1 MNQNY
6 YQQGQNSPSDSTS
19 TVCMILGICSIIIDL
34 CGGIVGSFSY
44 HIGLV
49 CSVIGLFCGL
59 IGIVLYEKVKRAN
72 NGYVNG
78 NALVGLVCSIIGMS
92 LSALCIISA
101 VVMHQFMKGVNK
113 IFRIFTD
120 CFGH

>member
-6 YQQGQNSPSDSTS
+6 YQQGPNKPSDPTS
-19 TVCMILGICSIIIDL
+19 TVCMILGICSIVFDI
-34 CGGIVGSFSY
+34 CGGCIGSFSY

-49 CSVIGLFCGL
+49 FSVVGAICGL
-59 IGIVLYEKVKRAN
+59 IGIVLYEKVKLKN

-78 NALVGLVCSIIGMS
+78 NAYVGLICSIVGMS

-101 VVMHQFMKGVNK
+101 VAMHQFMKGVNK
-113 IFRIFTD
+113 IFSIFTD
-120 CFGH
+120 CT